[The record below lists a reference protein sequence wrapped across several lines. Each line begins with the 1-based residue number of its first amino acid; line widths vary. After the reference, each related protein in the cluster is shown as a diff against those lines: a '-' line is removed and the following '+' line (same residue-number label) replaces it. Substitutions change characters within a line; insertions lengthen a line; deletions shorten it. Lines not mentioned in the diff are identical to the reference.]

1 MAPRAGDGP
10 GSSTG
15 PDDGFPEPE
24 SEGGEAYA
32 RFQEGSRLL
41 ESGNAHAA
49 VVALERARD
58 LEPEKGSIR
67 EALARAYFRSRRV
80 EAARV
85 EFEKVLELDP
95 VNDYAHFGLG
105 MCLLR
110 KGDRAAARGHLK
122 IATIMRP
129 EEEAYRDALRQASV

>member
-1 MAPRAGDGP
+1 MG

-15 PDDGFPEPE
+15 PDGLPAGE
-24 SEGGEAYA
+24 GEAYA

-41 ESGNAHAA
+41 DAGSIHAA
-49 VVALERARD
+49 VVALERARA

-67 EALARAYFRSRRV
+67 EALARAYFRSRQLD
-80 EAARV
+80 AARV

-105 MCLLR
+105 LCLLR
-110 KGDRAAARGHLK
+110 PGDRDGARRHLK
-122 IATIMRP
+122 LAVAMRP
-129 EEEAYRDALRQASV
+129 RDDYRRALATVSDA

>member
-1 MAPRAGDGP
+1 MASQAGDH

-15 PDDGFPEPE
+15 PAGPEG
-24 SEGGEAYA
+24 GGEAYT

-41 ESGNAHAA
+41 ESGNHHAA
-49 VVALERARD
+49 IVSLERARD

-67 EALARAYFRSRRV
+67 EALARAYFSSGRIQS
-80 EAARV
+80 ARE
-85 EFEKVLELDP
+85 EFEKVVELDP

-110 KGDRAAARGHLK
+110 SGDRDGARGHLK
-122 IATIMRP
+122 LATIMRP
-129 EEEAYRDALRQASV
+129 EAEAYQEALRQASA

>member
-1 MAPRAGDGP
+1 MA
-10 GSSTG
+10 GSSTA
-15 PDDGFPEPE
+15 PDDGFPEAE
-24 SEGGEAYA
+24 SDGEAYA

-41 ESGNAHAA
+41 DSGNAHAA
-49 VVALERARD
+49 VVALERARE

-67 EALARAYFRSRRV
+67 EALARAYFRSQQID
-80 EAARV
+80 AARV

-129 EEEAYRDALRQASV
+129 EEEAYQDALRQASAGGH

>member
-1 MAPRAGDGP
+1 MA

-15 PDDGFPEPE
+15 PDDGFPQGEPD
-24 SEGGEAYA
+24 GEAYA
-32 RFQEGSRLL
+32 RFREGSRLL
-41 ESGNAHAA
+41 DSGNAHAA

-67 EALARAYFRSRRV
+67 EALARAYFRSQRV
-80 EAARV
+80 DAARV

-122 IATIMRP
+122 MATIMRP
-129 EEEAYRDALRQASV
+129 EEEAYQDALRQASAGGH